1 MSTKRRN
8 FRVTFAV
15 TALLLLAVS
24 VLLTDVLGGFG
35 GARVDLTSERLYT
48 MAPAA
53 KNILKGL
60 KAPVQVKLYITGAA
74 AMPTELKTLERDVT
88 DKLRDYAQAS
98 GGMIQFSVHDPQD
111 DEALQGQLGERG
123 IQPFQVQSIDKDE
136 IGVKLIW
143 SAMTVAYKDRP
154 EEVMP
159 QILPQSLA
167 TFEYDLISR
176 VYRLTRDSDPKVAL
190 VAPLQEID
198 PQVAMQYLQRGM
210 QPPEP
215 VDVYTSI
222 AQYLQQEHYQVER
235 VSLTADSRI
244 PADAD
249 ALLVLNP
256 SGFDERQ
263 AFEINRAI
271 SNGVNALI
279 AVQLHTYGYQPAMRG
294 GFTISGASQTSGLES
309 VLGAFGVAVDTRH
322 LLDASHETLA
332 VPRTQNIGGM
342 RFQTNEPVRLP
353 VQVKVTEAQMN
364 QDSPLSNRIA
374 NLLYLWG
381 SALDLDGSVIGGN
394 GLTSTVLFTA
404 SDRAWRAPFTDGL
417 LPGSLFAPDGKQIE
431 PKLPLAVLLEGR
443 FPDAFAGR
451 PTPAWPAPAGGEAA
465 APAAFDAPAPLRA
478 ETARVAVIGCAKMF
492 DDMGLQAGQNALLLL
507 NAVDALT
514 HGEEMIS
521 IRSKAL
527 TQRVIR
533 PVDDGEKLFYRLFA
547 AVLVPAALAVFG
559 LLRAAKR
566 RKEAAR

>member
-53 KNILKGL
+53 KDILKGL

-98 GGMIQFSVHDPQD
+98 GGMIQYSIHDPQD
-111 DEALQGQLGERG
+111 DEDLQGKLSERG
-123 IQPFQVQSIDKDE
+123 IQPFQVQSIEKDE

-154 EEVMP
+154 EEIMP
-159 QILPQSLA
+159 QVLPQSLA

-176 VYRLTRDSDPKVAL
+176 VYRLTRDRDPKVAL
-190 VAPLQEID
+190 IAPLQEID
-198 PQVAMQYLQRGM
+198 PQTAMQYLQRGM

-235 VSLTADSRI
+235 VSLTPDSRI

-271 SNGVNALI
+271 SNGTNTLI
-279 AVQLHTYGYQPAMRG
+279 AVQLHTYGYQPGMRG

-309 VLGAFGVAVDTRH
+309 VLGAFGVTVDTRH

-332 VPRTQNIGGM
+332 VPRTQNVGGM

-353 VQVKVTEAQMN
+353 VQVKVTETQMN
-364 QDSPLSNRIA
+364 QDSPLGNRIA

-381 SALDLDGSVIGGN
+381 TALDLDTARLGTN

-404 SDRAWRAPFTDGL
+404 SERAWRAPFTDGM
-417 LPGSLFAPDGKQIE
+417 LPGSLFSPEGKQIE
-431 PKLPLAVLLEGR
+431 PRLPLAVLLEGT

-451 PTPAWPAPAGGEAA
+451 PTPVWPTAPDAA
-465 APAAFDAPAPLRA
+465 VSPAQDTPTPLRGD
-478 ETARVAVIGCAKMF
+478 EARVAVIGCAKMF

-547 AVLVPAALAVFG
+547 AVLVPVALAAFG

>member
-15 TALLLLAVS
+15 TALLLLVLS

-35 GARVDLTSERLYT
+35 GTRIDLTSERLYT

-53 KNILKGL
+53 KDILKGL

-98 GGMIQFSVHDPQD
+98 DGMIQYSIHDPQD
-111 DEALQGQLGERG
+111 DEDLQAKLAERG
-123 IQPFQVQSIDKDE
+123 VQPFQVQSIEKDE

-176 VYRLTRDSDPKVAL
+176 IYRLTRDRDPKVAL

-215 VDVYTSI
+215 VDVFTSI

-271 SNGVNALI
+271 SNGTNTLI
-279 AVQLHTYGYQPAMRG
+279 AVQLHTYGYEPGPRG
-294 GFTISGASQTSGLES
+294 GFTISGAAQASGLES
-309 VLGAFGVAVDTRH
+309 VLDAFGVTVDARH

-332 VPRTQNIGGM
+332 VPRTQNVGGM

-353 VQVKVTEAQMN
+353 VQVKVTETQMN
-364 QDSPLSNRIA
+364 QDSPLSNRISS
-374 NLLYLWG
+374 LLYLWG
-381 SALDLDGSVIGGN
+381 TALDLDTAKIGAN
-394 GLTSTVLFTA
+394 GLATTVLFT
-404 SDRAWRAPFTDGL
+404 SSERAWRAPFTDGM
-417 LPGSLFAPDGKQIE
+417 LPGSLFSPEGKQIE
-431 PKLPLAVLLEGR
+431 PRLPLAVLLEGS

-451 PTPAWPAPAGGEAA
+451 PTPAWPAPADPAGMPPAGGAA
-465 APAAFDAPAPLRA
+465 APLQGGK
-478 ETARVAVIGCAKMF
+478 ARVAVIGCAKMF

-507 NAVDALT
+507 NTVDALT
-514 HGEEMIS
+514 NGEQMIS

-547 AVLVPAALAVFG
+547 VVLVPAGLAVFG

>member
-15 TALLLLAVS
+15 TALLLLAAS

-53 KNILKGL
+53 KDILKGL

-74 AMPTELKTLERDVT
+74 SMPTELKTLERDVT

-98 GGMIQFSVHDPQD
+98 DGMIQYSIHDPQD
-111 DEALQGQLGERG
+111 DEDLQGKLAERG
-123 IQPFQVQSIDKDE
+123 IQPFQVQSIEKDE

-154 EEVMP
+154 EEVLP
-159 QILPQSLA
+159 QVLPQSLA

-176 VYRLTRDSDPKVAL
+176 VYRLTRDRDPKVAL
-190 VAPLQEID
+190 VAPLQEVD
-198 PQVAMQYLQRGM
+198 PQLAMQYLQRGM

-215 VDVYTSI
+215 TDVFTSI

-279 AVQLHTYGYQPAMRG
+279 AVQLHTYGYQPGMRG

-309 VLGAFGVAVDTRH
+309 VLGAFGVTVDTRH

-342 RFQTNEPVRLP
+342 RFQTSEPVRLP
-353 VQVKVTEAQMN
+353 VQVKVTETQMN

-374 NLLYLWG
+374 SLLYLWG
-381 SALDLDGSVIGGN
+381 SALDLDTATMSAN
-394 GLTSTVLFTA
+394 GLTSTVLFTG
-404 SDRAWRAPFTDGL
+404 SERAWRAPFTEGL
-417 LPGSLFAPDGKQIE
+417 LPGSLFAPEGKQIE
-431 PKLPLAVLLEGR
+431 PRLPLAVLLEGS

-451 PTPAWPAPAGGEAA
+451 PTPAWPAATTDGAVAPPAV
-465 APAAFDAPAPLRA
+465 DAVTPLRA
-478 ETARVAVIGCAKMF
+478 GKARVAVVGCAKMF

-514 HGEEMIS
+514 HGEDMIS

-533 PVDDGEKLFYRLFA
+533 PVDDGEKLLFRLFA
-547 AVLVPAALAVFG
+547 AVLVPAALAAFG